1 MAVADVA
8 MVVGVAKAVPT
19 TTAAMAGSRVTV
31 KAVISTRAMSMSA
44 RNGLRVPMAR
54 STIHWPM
61 KSAFPAHA
69 LTVIAVRPGLKAT
82 VVLLRRVTAVR
93 RQMASVAPVANIV
106 QPVRKAIIVRHAR
119 KAIAALRAQK
129 VPARKG
135 IVRKAIVA
143 TVAPLAVAAI
153 RHATVA
159 APPSGALRAKA

>member
-1 MAVADVA
+1 
-8 MVVGVAKAVPT
+8 
-19 TTAAMAGSRVTV
+19 
-31 KAVISTRAMSMSA
+31 
-44 RNGLRVPMAR
+44 MAR

-61 KSAFPAHA
+61 KSAFPARA
-69 LTVIAVRPGLKAT
+69 VTVIAVRLGLKAT

-93 RQMASVAPVANIV
+93 RHMAIVAPVANIV
-106 QPVRKAIIVRHAR
+106 QPVRRAIIVRPDR
-119 KAIAALRAQK
+119 KAIAAQHAQK

-143 TVAPLAVAAI
+143 TAAPLAVAAT